1 MSRLV
6 VSEFMTL
13 DGVME
18 APGFEEHRDGKN
30 AWAIQAMTEEEQRFK
45 IDELFA
51 AGAILLGRVTYQIW
65 AAFWPDAPK
74 DQGLA
79 DRING
84 LEKYVVST
92 TLREPTWNNST
103 VIRGDL
109 ATEVP
114 KLKHRTDGDILVFGS
129 AELVDS
135 LLELNLVDE
144 LRIMLFPVVLGSG
157 TRLFRDERDISH
169 LSLVGARTYSSGV
182 VLLTYEPANE
192 GPSSEYAETFA
203 WTDEQIA
210 SWEASRDADRVLA
223 SVLFTDIVDSTGR
236 AAALGDRRWRQLIDR
251 HDRVARAEV
260 DRFQGRLVKT
270 TGDGVLATFDAPT
283 RALRCAFALMGSLD
297 DSGLGIRAA
306 IHTGE
311 IVMGDRDIGGIGVHI
326 ASRLLGE
333 AGERQV
339 VVTRTVRDLATGGDL
354 AFAPLGTV
362 SLRGVPGEWEL
373 FEAST
378 TKGD

>member
-1 MSRLV
+1 MGRLV
-6 VSEFMTL
+6 VTEFMTL

-30 AWAIQAMTEEEQRFK
+30 AWAVQATTEDQQRYK
-45 IDELFA
+45 VDEIFA

-74 DQGLA
+74 DAGFA

-84 LEKYVVST
+84 SENYVVST
-92 TLREPTWNNST
+92 TLREQTWNNTT
-103 VIRGDL
+103 VIRSDL
-109 ATEVP
+109 AGEVSRV
-114 KLKHRTDGDILVFGS
+114 KERTDGDILVFGS
-129 AELVDS
+129 AALVDS
-135 LLELNLVDE
+135 LLELDLVDE
-144 LRIMLFPVVLGSG
+144 WRVMLFPIVLGSG
-157 TRLFRDERDISH
+157 KRLFREERDVSH
-169 LSLVGARTYSSGV
+169 FRLVHTRVFDSGV
-182 VLLTYEPANE
+182 VLLTYESRAE
-192 GPSSEYAETFA
+192 APSGEFVEPFT

-210 SWEASRDADRVLA
+210 SWEAAQDADRVLA
-223 SVLFTDIVDSTGR
+223 SVLFTDVVDSTGR
-236 AAALGDRRWRQLIDR
+236 AAALGDRRWSQLIDR

-260 DRFQGRLVKT
+260 DRFHGRVVKT

-283 RALRCAFALMGSLD
+283 RALRCAFAMIGSLD
-297 DSGLGIRAA
+297 DAGLGIRAA

-311 IVMGDRDIGGIGVHI
+311 IVMGDGDVGGIGVHI
-326 ASRLLGE
+326 ASRLLSE
-333 AGERQV
+333 AGEHKV
-339 VVTRTVRDLATGGDL
+339 VVTRTVRDLATGADL
-354 AFAPLGTV
+354 SFAPLGTT

>member
-1 MSRLV
+1 MGRLV
-6 VSEFMTL
+6 VTEFMTL

-30 AWAIQAMTEEEQRFK
+30 AWAVQATTEDQQRYK

-65 AAFWPDAPK
+65 EAFWPDAPK
-74 DQGLA
+74 DAGFA

-84 LEKYVVST
+84 IEKYVVST
-92 TLREPTWNNST
+92 TLREPTWNNTT
-103 VIRGDL
+103 VIRSDL
-109 ATEVP
+109 AGEVSRV
-114 KLKHRTDGDILVFGS
+114 KERTDGDILVFGS
-129 AELVDS
+129 AALVDS
-135 LLELNLVDE
+135 LLELDLVDE
-144 LRIMLFPVVLGSG
+144 WRVMLFPIVLGSG
-157 TRLFRDERDISH
+157 KRLFREEQDVSH
-169 LSLVGARTYSSGV
+169 LRLVDARVFDSGV
-182 VLLTYEPANE
+182 VLLTYEPRAE
-192 GPSSEYAETFA
+192 APSGEFVEPFA

-210 SWEASRDADRVLA
+210 SWEAAQDADRVLA
-223 SVLFTDIVDSTGR
+223 SVLFTDVVDSTGR

-260 DRFQGRLVKT
+260 DRFHGRLIKT

-283 RALRCAFALMGSLD
+283 RALRCAFAMIGSLD
-297 DSGLGIRAA
+297 DAGLGIRAA

-311 IVMGDRDIGGIGVHI
+311 IVMGEGDVGGIGVHI
-326 ASRLLGE
+326 ASRLLAE
-333 AGERQV
+333 AGEHKV
-339 VVTRTVRDLATGGDL
+339 VVTRTVRDLATGADL
-354 AFAPLGTV
+354 SFAPLGTT

>member
-1 MSRLV
+1 MGRLV
-6 VSEFMTL
+6 VTEFMTL

-30 AWAIQAMTEEEQRFK
+30 AWAVQATTEDQQRYK

-65 AAFWPDAPK
+65 EAFWPDAPK
-74 DQGLA
+74 DAGFA

-84 LEKYVVST
+84 IEKYVVST
-92 TLREPTWNNST
+92 TLREPTWNNTT
-103 VIRGDL
+103 VIRSDL
-109 ATEVP
+109 AGEVSRV
-114 KLKHRTDGDILVFGS
+114 KERTDGDILVFGS
-129 AELVDS
+129 AALVDS
-135 LLELNLVDE
+135 LLELDLVDE
-144 LRIMLFPVVLGSG
+144 WRVMLFPIVLGSG
-157 TRLFRDERDISH
+157 KRLFREEQDVSH
-169 LSLVGARTYSSGV
+169 LRLVDTRVFDSGV
-182 VLLTYEPANE
+182 VLLTYEPRAE
-192 GPSSEYAETFA
+192 APSGEFVEPFA

-210 SWEASRDADRVLA
+210 SWEAAQDADRVLA
-223 SVLFTDIVDSTGR
+223 SVLFTDVVDSTGR

-260 DRFQGRLVKT
+260 DRFHGRLIKT

-283 RALRCAFALMGSLD
+283 RALRCAFAMIGSLD
-297 DSGLGIRAA
+297 DAGLGIRAA

-311 IVMGDRDIGGIGVHI
+311 IVMGEGDVGGIGVHI
-326 ASRLLGE
+326 ASRLLAE
-333 AGERQV
+333 AGEHKV
-339 VVTRTVRDLATGGDL
+339 VVTRTVRDLATGADL
-354 AFAPLGTV
+354 SFAPLGTT